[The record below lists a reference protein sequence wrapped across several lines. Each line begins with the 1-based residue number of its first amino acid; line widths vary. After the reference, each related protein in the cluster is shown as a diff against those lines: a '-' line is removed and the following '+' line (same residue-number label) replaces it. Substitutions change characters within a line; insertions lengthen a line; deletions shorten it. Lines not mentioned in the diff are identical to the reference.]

1 MGEHQEGKEGSAT
14 PARSPSQ
21 FRRGATKDGPTP
33 EFRRHAPVRHRL
45 PWVILAALVLIAA
58 VAIAVWRVFPNRVAA
73 TAVTRRDVARTLVL
87 TGRVRPTARPQV
99 GTTVAGTVREV
110 LVREGD
116 HVNRGQ
122 LLFRIDDAQ
131 PAAALAQA
139 RASLATSAAR
149 TRSTAEQARLL
160 AQSTRRDA
168 ERARALFAQG
178 AISQRDR
185 DEAERAAA
193 NAAAELNAAG
203 ARDGAAAASTLAE
216 ISRARAAVA
225 SAEAVLALT
234 SVRSP
239 ASATVLTRSV
249 DPGDAVLPGQV
260 LMELGID
267 GATEL
272 VAFAREENLADLAKG
287 ASAVA
292 SADAF
297 PDSTFAARVSWLAPV
312 VDPRQGTVEV
322 RLTVPKP
329 PSYLRPDMTVSIN
342 VEVEHRVG
350 ALVVP
355 RAMVGDIGTPTPWVM
370 IERDGRAFRQT
381 IRLGILGDRDA
392 EVLGGLKETDRVLPS
407 GTRPGSRVDVSAFIN
422 SASQAPLAPSR

>member
-1 MGEHQEGKEGSAT
+1 MGEHEEGSAT
-14 PARSPSQ
+14 RARSPSRS
-21 FRRGATKDGPTP
+21 RRDPPNDGPTP
-33 EFRRHAPVRHRL
+33 EFRRHAPVRRRL
-45 PWVILAALVLIAA
+45 PWAILAALVLIAA
-58 VAIAVWRVFPNRVAA
+58 VAIAVWRVLPDRVAA

-87 TGRVRPTARPQV
+87 TGRVRPTSRPQV
-99 GTTVAGTVREV
+99 GTTIAGTVREV

-122 LLFRIDDAQ
+122 LLLRIDDAQ
-131 PAAALAQA
+131 PVAALAQA
-139 RASLATSAAR
+139 RAALATSVAR
-149 TRSTAEQARLL
+149 TRSTVEQARLL
-160 AQSTRRDA
+160 AQSARRDA
-168 ERARALFAQG
+168 ERARTLFAQG

-185 DEAERAAA
+185 DEAERVAAS
-193 NAAAELNAAG
+193 AAAELSAAS

-225 SAEAVLALT
+225 SAEALLALT

-249 DPGDAVLPGQV
+249 DPGDAVLPGQL
-260 LMELGID
+260 LMELGVD

-272 VAFAREENLADLAKG
+272 VAFAREENLADLTTG
-287 ASAVA
+287 SIAVA

-329 PSYLRPDMTVSIN
+329 PSYLRADMTISIN

-355 RAMVGDIGTPTPWVM
+355 RAMVGGIGTATPWVI
-370 IERDGRAFRQT
+370 IERDGRSFRQAV
-381 IRLGILGDRDA
+381 RLGILGDRDA

-407 GTRPGSRVDVSAFIN
+407 GTQPGSRVDVNTFIN
-422 SASQAPLAPSR
+422 SASQAPIAPSR

>member
-1 MGEHQEGKEGSAT
+1 MIGQKKGTH
-14 PARSPSQ
+14 
-21 FRRGATKDGPTP
+21 RGGPTP
-33 EFRRHAPVRHRL
+33 EFRRHAPARRRL
-45 PWVILAALVLIAA
+45 PWAILAALVLIAA
-58 VAIAVWRVFPNRVAA
+58 VVIAVWRVLPDRVAT

-87 TGRVRPTARPQV
+87 TGRVRPTSRPQV
-99 GTTVAGTVREV
+99 GTTIAGTVREV

-122 LLFRIDDAQ
+122 LLLRIDDAQ
-131 PAAALAQA
+131 PVAALAQA
-139 RASLATSAAR
+139 RAALATSAAR
-149 TRSTAEQARLL
+149 TRSTLDQARLS

-168 ERARALFAQG
+168 ERARTLFAQG

-185 DEAERAAA
+185 DEAERVAAS
-193 NAAAELNAAG
+193 AAAELSAAS

-225 SAEAVLALT
+225 SAEALLALT

-249 DPGDAVLPGQV
+249 DPGDAVLPGQL
-260 LMELGID
+260 LMELGVD

-272 VAFAREENLADLAKG
+272 VAFAREENLADLLTG
-287 ASAVA
+287 LSAVA

-329 PSYLRPDMTVSIN
+329 PSYLRADMTISIN

-355 RAMVGDIGTPTPWVM
+355 RALVGGIGTATPWV
-370 IERDGRAFRQT
+370 IVERDGRAFRQAV
-381 IRLGILGDRDA
+381 RLGILGDRDA
-392 EVLGGLKETDRVLPS
+392 EVIGGLKETDRVLPS
-407 GTRPGSRVDVSAFIN
+407 GTPPGSRVDVSTFIN
-422 SASQAPLAPSR
+422 SASQAPISPSR